1 MEARDKALELIEM
14 FKMDNT
20 SDGESRAIKCAI
32 LCVDEIIKSSPSE
45 PTEDYILPHYK
56 AMKFWE
62 QVINEIQ
69 KY

>member
-32 LCVDEIIKSSPSE
+32 LCVDEI
-45 PTEDYILPHYK
+45 
-56 AMKFWE
+56 
-62 QVINEIQ
+62 QINLLNNIGSGLFKQTTYWNKVRAEIQ